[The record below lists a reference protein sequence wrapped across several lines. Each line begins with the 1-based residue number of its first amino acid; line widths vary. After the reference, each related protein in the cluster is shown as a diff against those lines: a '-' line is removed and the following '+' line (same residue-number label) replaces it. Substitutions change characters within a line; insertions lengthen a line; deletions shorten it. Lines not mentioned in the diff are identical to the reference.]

1 MEENR
6 NKSIKGIKIRSLNLG
21 MIFVACILY
30 LLLIY
35 ATFYASHYFSN
46 LVSATEQ
53 FVTCEHN
60 ADLVQEYSN
69 YLTEQARLFALTGK
83 SEYLE
88 TYFREILVDQNR
100 EAAIDALR
108 SHHADDE
115 AFKHLQDALD
125 NSNEL
130 VKQEIYSMMLVS
142 EASGHHLMDLLSE
155 LPIEIPEEI
164 QNMELLEEDLLLSS
178 REMTDKAHD
187 IVFGASYQEAKL
199 NIETSVSYFLTHI
212 LDTHKRLQTDS
223 TMDLKKAMTRQQ
235 VLISILFVENVL
247 TFIMIIQLI
256 VKPLQIYVS
265 NIKDEKKLE
274 IIGSYEFKYLA
285 LTYNSIYELNTA
297 NEATLRYQAEHDPL
311 TGIINRGAFDKL
323 KQFFQMNPKPLAF
336 LIIDVD
342 KFKSI
347 NDGYGH
353 EVGDMVLKKVARLL
367 EESFRAT
374 DYPARIGGDEFA
386 VIITDVTSD
395 LSRQIYNKIVV
406 LNETLMNPE
415 DGLPKVSLSVG
426 GAFSE
431 NGFTEDLY
439 KKADS
444 ALYDV
449 KEHGRCGCRFYEGLE
464 EQ

>member
-6 NKSIKGIKIRSLNLG
+6 NKSIKGIKIRSLNLA

-83 SEYLE
+83 PEYLE
-88 TYFREILVDQNR
+88 AYFREILVDRNR

-108 SHHADDE
+108 SHHANDE

-142 EASGHHLMDLLSE
+142 EASGHHLMDFLSD
-155 LPIEIPEEI
+155 LSIEIPEEI
-164 QNMELLEEDLLLSS
+164 QNMELLSADLLLSS
-178 REMTDKAHD
+178 REMTDKAYD
-187 IVFGASYQEAKL
+187 IVFGTSYQEAKL
-199 NIETSVSYFLTHI
+199 KIETSVSYFLTHI

-223 TMDLKKAMTRQQ
+223 TMDLKKALTRQQ
-235 VLISILFVENVL
+235 ILISILFVENVL

-265 NIKDEKKLE
+265 NIKD
-274 IIGSYEFKYLA
+274 
-285 LTYNSIYELNTA
+285 
-297 NEATLRYQAEHDPL
+297 
-311 TGIINRGAFDKL
+311 
-323 KQFFQMNPKPLAF
+323 
-336 LIIDVD
+336 
-342 KFKSI
+342 
-347 NDGYGH
+347 
-353 EVGDMVLKKVARLL
+353 
-367 EESFRAT
+367 
-374 DYPARIGGDEFA
+374 
-386 VIITDVTSD
+386 
-395 LSRQIYNKIVV
+395 
-406 LNETLMNPE
+406 
-415 DGLPKVSLSVG
+415 
-426 GAFSE
+426 
-431 NGFTEDLY
+431 
-439 KKADS
+439 
-444 ALYDV
+444 
-449 KEHGRCGCRFYEGLE
+449 
-464 EQ
+464 